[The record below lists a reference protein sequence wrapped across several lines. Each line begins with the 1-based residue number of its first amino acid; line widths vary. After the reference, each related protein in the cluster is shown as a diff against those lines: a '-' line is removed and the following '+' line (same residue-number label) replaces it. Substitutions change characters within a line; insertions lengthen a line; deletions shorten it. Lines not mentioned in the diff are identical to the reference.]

1 MVGYLLDG
9 EWTIACQR
17 TVSQRLVATGWQ
29 REWAVRE
36 GGSVSGDA
44 RLDALSLV
52 NFPTEAALLSD
63 VEACLAR
70 GQGFAIATLNLDHV
84 VKLRR
89 DPAFRAAYLAQS
101 HVVADGN
108 PIVWMAHLA
117 GRRDVALVPGSE
129 LITPVAA
136 LAARLGVPLAFLGST
151 DTVLRAAAD
160 QLVADHP
167 GLQVAACVAPPYGF
181 DPTGPAAD
189 AMLDQIAASGARI
202 CLLALGAP
210 KQELLAARGF
220 ARHPQLGFL
229 SIGAGLDFI
238 AGHQTRAP
246 VWVRRIAMEWL
257 WRMLS
262 NPKRLA
268 RRYLDCALVL
278 PSLAGQALKTRS
290 QRQGK

>member
-1 MVGYLLDG
+1 ML
-9 EWTIACQR
+9 
-17 TVSQRLVATGWQ
+17 
-29 REWAVRE
+29 RE
-36 GGSVSGDA
+36 GGSVSGAA
-44 RLDALSLV
+44 RLDALALV
-52 NFPTEAALLSD
+52 NFPTEAALLAD
-63 VEACLAR
+63 VEARLAR

-89 DPAFRAAYLAQS
+89 DPAFRAAYQAQS

-108 PIVWMAHLA
+108 PIVWLSRLA
-117 GRRDVALVPGSE
+117 GRSDVALVPGSE
-129 LITPVAA
+129 LIAPVAT

-151 DTVLRAAAD
+151 EPVLRAAAD
-160 QLVADHP
+160 RLMADYP
-167 GLQVAACVAPPYGF
+167 GLVVAACVAPPYGF

-189 AMLDQIAASGARI
+189 AMLDQVAASGARI

-210 KQELLAARGF
+210 KQEVLAARGF

-246 VWVRRIAMEWL
+246 VWVRKIAMEWL

-290 QRQGK
+290 GGQGK